1 LIISGIVFFII
12 ESYFVKYRLSDE
24 HIYGV
29 TQLITDDKENIVVSN
44 IAQLDQCSDLEIR
57 KNIKGSIKVLVKSIN
72 VVDRTALKDTLFKTE
87 ILYFSEGNEQDI
99 EYFEMIFDGN
109 CNIIST
115 SAEKSGK
122 QKEIRYL
129 LERAGQN
136 KKDLKKYDMYFKK

>member
-1 LIISGIVFFII
+1 
-12 ESYFVKYRLSDE
+12 
-24 HIYGV
+24 
-29 TQLITDDKENIVVSN
+29 
-44 IAQLDQCSDLEIR
+44 
-57 KNIKGSIKVLVKSIN
+57 
-72 VVDRTALKDTLFKTE
+72 
-87 ILYFSEGNEQDI
+87 
-99 EYFEMIFDGN
+99 MIFDGN